1 MNKTYTPELAP
12 EVLQRLRDY
21 AEQFRDLYRY
31 PTQFSW
37 SGVYLRGLLQ
47 DGDRKSIEPMAARVP
62 RPAELLDIRDPEQA
76 LQQFV
81 NQSPWDEPTVEKR
94 YRSVMAG
101 PLASPRGIFVI
112 DDTGFPKQGKHS
124 VGVQRQYC
132 GQLGKKANCQVAV
145 TVHYVSPKGH
155 FPAALRL
162 YLPESWTRS
171 PERLE
176 AVGVPERYRE
186 KQTKGQIA
194 LDLLDQVRR
203 EELLPGD
210 VVITDAGYGVAQ
222 EFRAGLA
229 QRGLFYIAGV
239 TSGMVVFT
247 EEPRWEWPQPATRGR
262 RPTNPHLA
270 ERNPRPVRLEELA
283 RRLPRRKV
291 TWREGTK
298 GKLSGKFSWVRVWPA
313 QGWERGQCAGAE
325 PLWLLIEEQADGKI
339 QFAFSN
345 LPVGTSRPLAGGAR
359 LSADEGGAGVES
371 FRGPFVARVPSPR
384 LPGDVSVWLLGAGT
398 TACEGGPGIA
408 GEQKWLRAE
417 ADGPRNPPRPPTI
430 LVSESEAGLRALQ
443 SILSFINW
451 MLPNLNGVVLEA
463 LTKSTTRKR
472 AKTPREIESSPAACF
487 VGL

>member
-1 MNKTYTPELAP
+1 MNKTYTPELTP

-21 AEQFRDLYRY
+21 AEDFQDLYRY

-62 RPAELLDIRDPEQA
+62 RPLELSHIKDPEQA

-81 NQSPWDEPTVEKR
+81 NQSPWDERKVEKR
-94 YRSVMAG
+94 FRSVLAG
-101 PLASPRGIFVI
+101 PLASPQGIFVI

-124 VGVQRQYC
+124 VGVQHQYC

-145 TVHYVSPKGH
+145 TVHYVSPQGH

-162 YLPESWTRS
+162 FLPKSWTSS
-171 PERLE
+171 PERLD
-176 AVGVPERYRE
+176 AAGVPEAYRR
-186 KQTKGQIA
+186 KQTKGEIA
-194 LDLLDQVRR
+194 LELLDQVRG
-203 EELLPGD
+203 EKLLPGNL
-210 VVITDAGYGVAQ
+210 VITDAGYGVAQ

-239 TSGMVVFT
+239 TKDLVVFT
-247 EEPRWEWPQPATRGR
+247 EEPRWEWPQPSTHGR
-262 RPTNPHLA
+262 PRTNPRLA
-270 ERNPRPVRLEELA
+270 AEGPRPVRLEELA

-313 QGWERGQCAGAE
+313 QGWQRGQCAGAE

-345 LPVGTSRPLAGGAR
+345 LPVRTRRLRAVRLWKSRWPVEQGYQQMKEELGLNHFEGRSWRGFHHHACLVMLAYGFLVLEQLRAKEAPASPG
-359 LSADEGGAGVES
+359 SKSGSE
-371 FRGPFVARVPSPR
+371 PR
-384 LPGDVSVWLLGAGT
+384 LTV
-398 TACEGGPGIA
+398 PGI
-408 GEQKWLRAE
+408 R
-417 ADGPRNPPRPPTI
+417 
-430 LVSESEAGLRALQ
+430 RALQ
-443 SILSFINW
+443 QFLCPRAKPDCEHCNPYYHLLIGCSSILT
-451 MLPNLNGVVLEA
+451 E
-463 LTKSTTRKR
+463 
-472 AKTPREIESSPAACF
+472 
-487 VGL
+487 